1 MGSADVPADL
11 ERAQHL
17 LDLRR
22 PAEAERVLGQV
33 LAGDPQSGAAL
44 RLLTMALHQQDRDRE
59 ALTAVERA
67 IATEPDEEHGHR
79 LHSILLAA
87 LDRPA
92 DAVGAAREAVRLEP
106 YLWMTHY
113 TLGMALRLGRRPQS
127 AAALECANQAL
138 RLAPHAS
145 EAHNL
150 AGLCLDDLKRPVEA
164 RQAYAEALRLDPD
177 NTMAL
182 NNLAA
187 DTLDRGKLGAAGRL
201 LTSALS
207 SDPQQRLLH
216 HNYDAILLKLVR
228 RLYFALLVL
237 GVLLA
242 VLAGVDAPYSS
253 RVATVVVLL
262 GVYAAATWRVTR
274 NLPRGAHLVARG
286 LFRRSSGFER
296 LLLAAFVLLSV
307 TVLAMGLAPRDTAL
321 VVGALMLV
329 LLRTVGI
336 VLIVGWVLKA
346 ARSLFKRE

>member
-1 MGSADVPADL
+1 MPADL

-33 LAGDPQSGAAL
+33 LLEEPESAPAL
-44 RLLTMALHQQDRDRE
+44 RLLSMALHDQGRDAD
-59 ALTAVERA
+59 ALATVERA
-67 IATEPDEEHGHR
+67 IAAEPDEEHGHR
-79 LHSILLAA
+79 LRAIMLS
-87 LDRPA
+87 
-92 DAVGAAREAVRLEP
+92 AVGRPHDAIWAAREAVRLAP

-113 TLGMALRLGRRPQS
+113 TLGMALRGGHRPQS
-127 AAALECANQAL
+127 SAALECANQAI

-164 RQAYAEALRLDPD
+164 RKAYSEAVRLNPND
-177 NTMAL
+177 TMAL

-207 SDPQQRLLH
+207 SDPQERLLH
-216 HNYDAILLKLVR
+216 QNYDAILLKLVR
-228 RLYFALLVL
+228 RLYFALILL

-242 VLAGVDAPYSS
+242 VLAGVDAPYFS
-253 RVATVVVLL
+253 RVGTVVLLL

-274 NLPRGAHLVARG
+274 SLPRGAHLVARG
-286 LFRRSSGFER
+286 LFRRSSGLER
-296 LLLAAFVLLSV
+296 VLVAAFVLLSV
-307 TVLAMGLAPRDTAL
+307 AVVVMGVAPRETAL
-321 VVGALMLV
+321 AVGVGMLV
-329 LLRTVGI
+329 LLRGVGI
-336 VLIVGWVLKA
+336 VFIIGWVLSA
-346 ARSLFKRE
+346 VRSLFKGQ